1 MSNFERSSK
10 LRLSKE
16 NAKENFIFLFILERG
31 YLRDKVVK
39 IVRFVVRPS
48 DRREEKSRG
57 EQNKFIYFLFRDASY
72 LRDKVVKIQLS
83 EQNAKEKEQNVFEVF
98 SD

>member
-1 MSNFERSSK
+1 M
-10 LRLSKE
+10 
-16 NAKENFIFLFILERG
+16 NAKIRFSEDNTKKKCIFSFIVERE
-31 YLRDKVVK
+31 YLREKVAK

-72 LRDKVVKIQLS
+72 FEQSSLARTLLYSMVV
-83 EQNAKEKEQNVFEVF
+83 VFVKNF
-98 SD
+98 FFILYNTHK